1 MWERLQPRRGIWQS
15 RLKPFP
21 QQVSMPPIVI
31 ALPHRCHETVAD
43 GGQHPRAVGGCGMP
57 DMATML
63 ETALQQRYPQ
73 WFAGR
78 RGHWL
83 RPLVRGFGRWSG
95 LALLTLCDRPQ
106 ELQELAA
113 HAEVRALY
121 LPVFD
126 NLATLTR
133 ALDTEAALAIA
144 GD

>member
-1 MWERLQPRRGIWQS
+1 
-15 RLKPFP
+15 
-21 QQVSMPPIVI
+21 MPPIVI

-73 WFAGR
+73 WFVGR

-95 LALLTLCDRPQ
+95 LARAERFLD
-106 ELQELAA
+106 EHAGLQGLAF
-113 HAEVRALY
+113 VR
-121 LPVFD
+121 
-126 NLATLTR
+126 
-133 ALDTEAALAIA
+133 AALAWA
-144 GD
+144 DA